1 MSDSEEPPDSE
12 HLEVSSDAERN
23 RLWRTVRFVL
33 AVMIFYVVMLFL
45 DYEHETILLI
55 VGAVCFLLWMLY
67 MLVMIIVT
75 ICAKWSP
82 VDLADTEDQIL
93 TSNEMTTSAGGLSST
108 SLADDLYSVPFA
120 KTPQF
125 IRSNLDPVTPG
136 VSPVDGWY
144 DIVYNAI
151 FFGKTLRSQA
161 RLQLSFQS
169 TSSGWAISGSSETAS
184 GSRALSEGFVNSI
197 GQVYWIIDDDKEQP
211 CIYRG
216 VMDIEASSMW
226 DGEFQSVNGESRA
239 RGRIVRLE
247 KRNDRNA
254 IGMVGSGSDNNVKRS
269 NTSSYPSSIK
279 SASKRTVEM
288 VDLERQPQHHRLV

>member
-1 MSDSEEPPDSE
+1 
-12 HLEVSSDAERN
+12 
-23 RLWRTVRFVL
+23 
-33 AVMIFYVVMLFL
+33 
-45 DYEHETILLI
+45 
-55 VGAVCFLLWMLY
+55 
-67 MLVMIIVT
+67 
-75 ICAKWSP
+75 
-82 VDLADTEDQIL
+82 
-93 TSNEMTTSAGGLSST
+93 
-108 SLADDLYSVPFA
+108 
-120 KTPQF
+120 
-125 IRSNLDPVTPG
+125 

-279 SASKRTVEM
+279 SASKRAVEM
-288 VDLERQPQHHRLV
+288 VDLERQPQHRRLV